1 VSRRFCFTLDLKDDP
16 ARIVE
21 HRSWG
26 WKGLANR
33 GNESFTFQS
42 GAIQRRCNP
51 LIRVNAHTD
60 RDIMTA
66 KPDVDENQLSRI
78 LFLLALSIFINY
90 LDRGNLSI
98 AAPLLKNEFQLS
110 ATQLGVL
117 LSSFFW
123 TYSLV
128 LPLSGWLVDRFDV
141 KWVIAGGFVLWS
153 AATAATGAVHA
164 FGTLL
169 LARLAL
175 GAGESVSY
183 PACSTILSRYFPE
196 HQRGFANAS
205 IVAGMALGPA
215 VGTLAGG
222 ILMSRFGWRPV
233 FLVMGVASLLWLL
246 PWLRWMPKSH
256 RDSPLQSGVFAPS
269 IFQILEQR
277 SAWGTFAG
285 LFCMNYLMYFLLTW
299 LPFYLVH
306 ERHFSLAAMA
316 KIAGSAYFLMAVAAM
331 SGGWVSDRC
340 ISSGE
345 APTLVRKTFM
355 VVGQVGAGI
364 SLAACVLGGPVLS
377 VVCLLLAAA
386 LWGISAS
393 NTWAIT
399 QTLAGP
405 QAAGKWTGL
414 QNFVGNLAGWIAPVV
429 TGFVVDKTGRFF
441 WAFIIAAVIALF
453 GSLSWIFI
461 VGALRQVDWATRP
474 AYADSR

>member
-1 VSRRFCFTLDLKDDP
+1 
-16 ARIVE
+16 
-21 HRSWG
+21 
-26 WKGLANR
+26 
-33 GNESFTFQS
+33 
-42 GAIQRRCNP
+42 
-51 LIRVNAHTD
+51 
-60 RDIMTA
+60 MTA
-66 KPDVDENQLSRI
+66 KPAVDEIRLSRV
-78 LFLLALSIFINY
+78 LFLLALSVFINY

-123 TYSLV
+123 TYSFF
-128 LPLSGWLVDRFDV
+128 LPVSGWLVDRLDV
-141 KWVIAGGFVLWS
+141 KWVLASGFFLWS
-153 AATAATGAVHA
+153 AATAATGVAHA

-196 HQRGFANAS
+196 HKRGFANAS

-215 VGTLAGG
+215 FGTLAGG
-222 ILMSRFGWRPV
+222 ILMGRFGWRPV
-233 FLVMGVASLLWLL
+233 FLVVGLTSLLWLV
-246 PWLRWMPKSH
+246 PWLRWMPKVH
-256 RDSPLQSGVFAPS
+256 RDSPSPGLSAPGML
-269 IFQILEQR
+269 QILEQR
-277 SAWGTFAG
+277 SAWGTCVG
-285 LFCMNYLMYFLLTW
+285 LFCMNYLLYFLLTW
-299 LPFYLVH
+299 LPFYLMH

-316 KIAGSAYFLMAVAAM
+316 KIAGLAYFLMAVAAT
-331 SGGWVSDRC
+331 SAGWVSDRC
-340 ISSGE
+340 IASGRT
-345 APTLVRKTFM
+345 PTLVRKTFM

-364 SLAACVLGGPVLS
+364 SLAACVVSGPVLS

-386 LWGISAS
+386 FWGITAS

-414 QNFVGNLAGWIAPVV
+414 QNFLGNLAGWIAPVV
-429 TGFVVDKTGRFF
+429 TGLVVDKTGRFF
-441 WAFIIAAVIALF
+441 WAFIITAVIALL

-461 VGALRQVDWATRP
+461 VGALRQVDWSTRP
-474 AYADSR
+474 AYADSC

>member
-1 VSRRFCFTLDLKDDP
+1 
-16 ARIVE
+16 
-21 HRSWG
+21 
-26 WKGLANR
+26 
-33 GNESFTFQS
+33 
-42 GAIQRRCNP
+42 
-51 LIRVNAHTD
+51 
-60 RDIMTA
+60 MTA
-66 KPDVDENQLSRI
+66 KPAVDEIRLSRV
-78 LFLLALSIFINY
+78 LFLLALSVFINY

-123 TYSLV
+123 TYSFF
-128 LPLSGWLVDRFDV
+128 LPVSGWLVDRLDV
-141 KWVIAGGFVLWS
+141 KWVLASGFFLWS
-153 AATAATGAVHA
+153 AATAATGVAHA

-169 LARLAL
+169 LARLVL

-196 HQRGFANAS
+196 HKRGFANAS

-215 VGTLAGG
+215 FGTLAGG

-233 FLVMGVASLLWLL
+233 FLVVGLTSLLWLL
-246 PWLRWMPKSH
+246 PWLRWMPNGH
-256 RDSPLQSGVFAPS
+256 RDSPSESGLSAPGML
-269 IFQILEQR
+269 QILEQR
-277 SAWGTFAG
+277 SVWGTCVG

-299 LPFYLVH
+299 LPFYLTH

-316 KIAGSAYFLMAVAAM
+316 KIAGLAYFLMAVAAT
-331 SGGWVSDRC
+331 SAGWASDRS
-340 ISSGE
+340 IASGKT
-345 APTLVRKTFM
+345 PTLVRKTFM
-355 VVGQVGAGI
+355 VAGQVGAGI
-364 SLAACVLGGPVLS
+364 SLAACVVSGPVLS

-386 LWGISAS
+386 FWGISAS

-414 QNFVGNLAGWIAPVV
+414 QNFLGNLAGWIAPVV
-429 TGFVVDKTGRFF
+429 TGLVVDKTGRFF
-441 WAFIIAAVIALF
+441 WAFIITAVIALL

-461 VGALRQVDWATRP
+461 VGALRQVDWSTRP

>member
-1 VSRRFCFTLDLKDDP
+1 
-16 ARIVE
+16 
-21 HRSWG
+21 
-26 WKGLANR
+26 
-33 GNESFTFQS
+33 
-42 GAIQRRCNP
+42 
-51 LIRVNAHTD
+51 
-60 RDIMTA
+60 MTA
-66 KPDVDENQLSRI
+66 KPAVDEIRLSRVQ
-78 LFLLALSIFINY
+78 LLLALSVFVNY

-123 TYSLV
+123 TYSFF
-128 LPLSGWLVDRFDV
+128 LPISGWLVDRFDV
-141 KWVIAGGFVLWS
+141 KWVIASGFILWS

-169 LARLAL
+169 LARLVL

-196 HQRGFANAS
+196 HKRGFANAS

-222 ILMSRFGWRPV
+222 ILMNRFEWRPV
-233 FLVMGVASLLWLL
+233 FLVVGLASLLWLL
-246 PWLRWMPKSH
+246 PWLRWMPKGH
-256 RDSPLQSGVFAPS
+256 RDSPSQSGLSAPG
-269 IFQILEQR
+269 ILQILEQR
-277 SAWGTFAG
+277 SAWGTCVG

-299 LPFYLVH
+299 LPFYLMH
-306 ERHFSLAAMA
+306 ERHFSLAAMG
-316 KIAGSAYFLMAVAAM
+316 KIAGLAYFLMAVSATSA
-331 SGGWVSDRC
+331 GWASDRC
-340 ISSGE
+340 IASGKT
-345 APTLVRKTFM
+345 PTVVRKAFM

-364 SLAACVLGGPVLS
+364 SLAVCVVSAPVLS
-377 VVCLLLAAA
+377 VVCLLFAAVS
-386 LWGISAS
+386 WGISAS

-405 QAAGKWTGL
+405 QASGKWTGL
-414 QNFVGNLAGWIAPVV
+414 QNFLGNLAGWIAPVV
-429 TGFVVDKTGRFF
+429 TGFVVDRTGMFF
-441 WAFIIAAVIALF
+441 WAFIITAVIALL

-461 VGALRQVDWATRP
+461 VGALQQVDWATRP

>member
-1 VSRRFCFTLDLKDDP
+1 M
-16 ARIVE
+16 RID
-21 HRSWG
+21 
-26 WKGLANR
+26 
-33 GNESFTFQS
+33 
-42 GAIQRRCNP
+42 
-51 LIRVNAHTD
+51 AHQHFWRYTSD
-60 RDIMTA
+60 CDTMTA
-66 KPDVDENQLSRI
+66 KPAVDEIRLSRV
-78 LFLLALSIFINY
+78 LFLLALSVFINY

-123 TYSLV
+123 TYSLF
-128 LPLSGWLVDRFDV
+128 LPLSGWLVDRLDV
-141 KWVIAGGFVLWS
+141 KWVLAGGFILWS
-153 AATAATGAVHA
+153 AATAATGAVHV

-196 HQRGFANAS
+196 HKRGFANAS

-233 FLVMGVASLLWLL
+233 FLVVGLTSLLWLL
-246 PWLRWMPKSH
+246 PWLGWMPKRH
-256 RDSPLQSGVFAPS
+256 RDSPSQSGLSGPG
-269 IFQILEQR
+269 ILQILEQR
-277 SAWGTFAG
+277 SAWGTCVG
-285 LFCMNYLMYFLLTW
+285 LFCMNYVLYFLLTW
-299 LPFYLVH
+299 LPFYLTH
-306 ERHFSLAAMA
+306 ERQFSLAAMA
-316 KIAGSAYFLMAVAAM
+316 KIAGLAYFLMAVSATSA
-331 SGGWVSDRC
+331 GWVSDRC
-340 ISSGE
+340 IAWGE
-345 APTLVRKTFM
+345 TPSLVRKTFM

-364 SLAACVLGGPVLS
+364 SLAACVVGGPVLS
-377 VVCLLLAAA
+377 VVCLLLATAF
-386 LWGISAS
+386 WGISAS

-405 QAAGKWTGL
+405 QAAGTWTGL
-414 QNFVGNLAGWIAPVV
+414 QNFLGNLAGWIAPVV

-441 WAFIIAAVIALF
+441 WAFIITAVIAVL

-461 VGALRQVDWATRP
+461 VGDLRQVDWATRP